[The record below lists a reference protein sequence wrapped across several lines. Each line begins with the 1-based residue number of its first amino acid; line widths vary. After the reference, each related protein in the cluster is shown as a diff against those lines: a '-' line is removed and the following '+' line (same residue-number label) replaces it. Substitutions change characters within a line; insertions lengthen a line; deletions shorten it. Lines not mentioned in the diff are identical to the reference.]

1 MKFTFLDPLSKL
13 ISRSYCLCCQN
24 SIERQTESCTDTNC
38 FCQQYSIIANQDSL
52 EKYSVRT
59 HTPMVEQKT
68 YMSSVHFIIHC
79 TITYIGQEE
88 EMQLENT
95 KEQSKMKNPEKLARQ
110 CTQDEHKQKNPQTQY
125 ALDTTL
131 RKQTNKYYIKQ
142 NWIQSITINNK

>member
-13 ISRSYCLCCQN
+13 ISRSYCLCCQY

-59 HTPMVEQKT
+59 HTPIVEQKT

-79 TITYIGQEE
+79 TIIYIGQEE
-88 EMQLENT
+88 EMQSAHVRKYERAI
-95 KEQSKMKNPEKLARQ
+95 KNEKPRETSRIVYARRR
-110 CTQDEHKQKNPQTQY
+110 QTQKSTNTICIGHHTTQTNQQILY
-125 ALDTTL
+125 KTKLDTEH
-131 RKQTNKYYIKQ
+131 YY
-142 NWIQSITINNK
+142 